1 MSIRS
6 LSVASA
12 LLLMIAGGPSTGA
25 DTLVVRGSTV
35 HTMAGEPIRDGVV
48 VIRDGRITAV
58 GQAGSIP
65 IPGDATLIDAEVV
78 TPGLIDAHSVVG
90 LTGYLN
96 QAQDQE
102 QLDRSEAIQPE
113 LRAIDAYDPRERL
126 IEWVRSFGVTTIHT
140 GHAPGALV
148 SGQTLIAKT
157 RGTTVE
163 EAVMVPSAMVA
174 ASLGEGGLAGDEK
187 KPPGTRSKAVA
198 MLREK
203 LVETREYVDR
213 RSRQELSKRPA
224 RDLRLEALARV
235 LERELPLL
243 VTAHRHNDLVSAL
256 RLAKEFDV
264 RIVLDG
270 ASEAYL
276 VLDEIRINGVPV
288 IPHPPMQRA
297 FAEME
302 NATVELPA
310 ILDRAEIPFALQSGF
325 ESYVPKSRVVLL
337 EAAIAAANGLPWER
351 TLAAMTIDAAR
362 LLGIADRVGSLEV
375 GKDAD
380 LALYD
385 GDPLEYTSHCIG
397 VIIDGRIVSD
407 EIR

>member
-1 MSIRS
+1 
-6 LSVASA
+6 
-12 LLLMIAGGPSTGA
+12 
-25 DTLVVRGSTV
+25 
-35 HTMAGEPIRDGVV
+35 
-48 VIRDGRITAV
+48 
-58 GQAGSIP
+58 
-65 IPGDATLIDAEVV
+65 
-78 TPGLIDAHSVVG
+78 
-90 LTGYLN
+90 
-96 QAQDQE
+96 
-102 QLDRSEAIQPE
+102 
-113 LRAIDAYDPRERL
+113 
-126 IEWVRSFGVTTIHT
+126 
-140 GHAPGALV
+140 
-148 SGQTLIAKT
+148 
-157 RGTTVE
+157 
-163 EAVMVPSAMVA
+163 
-174 ASLGEGGLAGDEK
+174 
-187 KPPGTRSKAVA
+187 